1 MAPEIRPQISE
12 YCGVTDFQCSRLC
25 PKLWYGPERVCIIP
39 CESIHKLASL
49 FDKGVLMK
57 PLRQLFYISSIAVLL
72 LPPCAFAPTTRSGRG
87 FVTGS

>member
-1 MAPEIRPQISE
+1 
-12 YCGVTDFQCSRLC
+12 
-25 PKLWYGPERVCIIP
+25 
-39 CESIHKLASL
+39 
-49 FDKGVLMK
+49 MK